1 VSEFALPGWPFL
13 LLLVLLP
20 LGWALMSSGRIRLPY
35 PDIARLTG
43 SRARGRGRFWWW
55 FPAALRTLALALV
68 IITLVNPVRVWERVE
83 SEREGVAIM
92 LAVDISSSMLA
103 EDFRP
108 DNRIEVAKRE
118 VIRFVEGRESDWIG
132 LVAFAGEALTM
143 VPGTLDHAVVES
155 AVERL
160 EAGQLRD
167 GTAIGVALAT
177 AANRLRD
184 LEPESRIVVLLT
196 DGDNNSGGISPEEAT
211 AAAASLGIRVYTIG
225 VVEDRDRPSGFS
237 PATIDA
243 DLLAI
248 IADHTG
254 GRYFEAAT
262 PEDLA
267 EVYDEIGSL
276 ETSRVNSR
284 CTAPEPEP
292 VSRISSLAKKLR
304 AGWPNNS
311 ARTRCWVVVKSAS
324 ARLVGASEL
333 LTALPPVGSVE
344 SILPIAGIL
353 LPIMGTKQ
361 AQSYICSTI
370 LPVRIRGLN

>member
-1 VSEFALPGWPFL
+1 MSRFALTGWPFL
-13 LLLVLLP
+13 LLLLVIP
-20 LGWALMSSGRIRLPY
+20 LGWWLMRRHRVRLPY
-35 PDIARLTG
+35 PGPAKL
-43 SRARGRGRFWWW
+43 RGGRPPRRVWW
-55 FPAALRTLALALV
+55 FAPTALRSTSLALV
-68 IITLVNPVRVWERVE
+68 AIALVHPVRVWERVE

-155 AVERL
+155 SVERL

-196 DGDNNSGGISPEEAT
+196 DGDNNSGSISPEDAA

-225 VVEDRDRPSGFS
+225 VGRDGVAPVPVARTAFGYQYANVRVHVNDELLDRMATQTGGLYFRATDPEGLTRIYDRINELETTPIKEVRTEERVGLRREL
-237 PATIDA
+237 
-243 DLLAI
+243 LLA
-248 IADHTG
+248 A
-254 GRYFEAAT
+254 
-262 PEDLA
+262 LA
-267 EVYDEIGSL
+267 LIL
-276 ETSRVNSR
+276 
-284 CTAPEPEP
+284 
-292 VSRISSLAKKLR
+292 L
-304 AGWPNNS
+304 
-311 ARTRCWVVVKSAS
+311 
-324 ARLVGASEL
+324 EL
-333 LTALPPVGSVE
+333 LATA
-344 SILPIAGIL
+344 
-353 LPIMGTKQ
+353 TKSRRVF
-361 AQSYICSTI
+361 A
-370 LPVRIRGLN
+370 

>member
-1 VSEFALPGWPFL
+1 MTGFALTGWPFL
-13 LLLVLLP
+13 LLLLLIP
-20 LGWALMSSGRIRLPY
+20 LGWRLMRAERVRLPY
-35 PDIARLTG
+35 PDVRRLAGARR
-43 SRARGRGRFWWW
+43 RAPFWWLA
-55 FPAALRTLALALV
+55 PVGLRSASLALIAIALV
-68 IITLVNPVRVWERVE
+68 HPVRVWERVE

-118 VIRFVEGRESDWIG
+118 VIRFIESRESDWVG
-132 LVAFAGEALTM
+132 LVGFAGEALTM

-225 VVEDRDRPSGFS
+225 VGKDGVAPVPVARTAFGYQYANIRVHVNDELLDAMATQTGGLYFRATDPEGLTRIYDRIGELETTPIKEVRTEERVGLRREL
-237 PATIDA
+237 
-243 DLLAI
+243 LLA
-248 IADHTG
+248 ALG
-254 GRYFEAAT
+254 
-262 PEDLA
+262 L
-267 EVYDEIGSL
+267 L
-276 ETSRVNSR
+276 
-284 CTAPEPEP
+284 
-292 VSRISSLAKKLR
+292 LL
-304 AGWPNNS
+304 
-311 ARTRCWVVVKSAS
+311 
-324 ARLVGASEL
+324 EL
-333 LTALPPVGSVE
+333 L
-344 SILPIAGIL
+344 AGA
-353 LPIMGTKQ
+353 TR
-361 AQSYICSTI
+361 ARRVWS
-370 LPVRIRGLN
+370 

>member
-1 VSEFALPGWPFL
+1 MSEFALPGWPFL
-13 LLLVLLP
+13 LLLALLP

-43 SRARGRGRFWWW
+43 SRGRGRGRFWWW
-55 FPAALRTLALALV
+55 LPAALRSLALGLV

-132 LVAFAGEALTM
+132 LVSFAGEALTM

-225 VVEDRDRPSGFS
+225 VGRDGVAPVPVARTAFGYQYANIRVHVNDELLDRM
-237 PATIDA
+237 ATQTGGIYFRATDPEGLTRIYERINELETTPIKEVRTEERVGMRRQLLIA
-243 DLLAI
+243 ALALVMLELLLA
-248 IADHTG
+248 
-254 GRYFEAAT
+254 AT
-262 PEDLA
+262 R
-267 EVYDEIGSL
+267 
-276 ETSRVNSR
+276 SRRVW
-284 CTAPEPEP
+284 A
-292 VSRISSLAKKLR
+292 
-304 AGWPNNS
+304 
-311 ARTRCWVVVKSAS
+311 
-324 ARLVGASEL
+324 
-333 LTALPPVGSVE
+333 
-344 SILPIAGIL
+344 
-353 LPIMGTKQ
+353 
-361 AQSYICSTI
+361 
-370 LPVRIRGLN
+370 

>member
-1 VSEFALPGWPFL
+1 MTGFALPGWPFL

-20 LGWALMSSGRIRLPY
+20 AGWALLRAGRIRLPY
-35 PDIARLTG
+35 PDIARLAGAGG
-43 SRARGRGRFWWW
+43 SGGRGSPWWW
-55 FPAALRTLALALV
+55 LPPVLRTIALTLV

-118 VIRFVEGRESDWIG
+118 VIRFIEGRESDWMG

-143 VPGTLDHAVVES
+143 VPGTLDHGVVES

-225 VVEDRDRPSGFS
+225 VGRDGVAPVPVARTAFGYQYANIRVNVNDELLERM
-237 PATIDA
+237 ATRTGGVYFRATDPEGLTRIYERINELETTPIKEVRTEERVGMRREL
-243 DLLAI
+243 LLA
-248 IADHTG
+248 A
-254 GRYFEAAT
+254 
-262 PEDLA
+262 LA
-267 EVYDEIGSL
+267 LIL
-276 ETSRVNSR
+276 
-284 CTAPEPEP
+284 
-292 VSRISSLAKKLR
+292 L
-304 AGWPNNS
+304 
-311 ARTRCWVVVKSAS
+311 
-324 ARLVGASEL
+324 EL
-333 LTALPPVGSVE
+333 LLGATRARRVWV
-344 SILPIAGIL
+344 
-353 LPIMGTKQ
+353 
-361 AQSYICSTI
+361 
-370 LPVRIRGLN
+370 

>member
-1 VSEFALPGWPFL
+1 MSEFALPGWPFL
-13 LLLVLLP
+13 LLLALLP

-35 PDIARLTG
+35 PDIARLTV
-43 SRARGRGRFWWW
+43 SRGRGRFWWW
-55 FPAALRTLALALV
+55 LPAALRSLALALV

-132 LVAFAGEALTM
+132 LVSFAGEALTM

-225 VVEDRDRPSGFS
+225 VGRDGVAPVPVARTAFGYQYANIRVHVNDELLDRM
-237 PATIDA
+237 ATRTGGIYFRATDPEGLTQIYERINELETTPIKEVRTEERVGMRRELLIA
-243 DLLAI
+243 ALALVMLELLLA
-248 IADHTG
+248 
-254 GRYFEAAT
+254 AT
-262 PEDLA
+262 R
-267 EVYDEIGSL
+267 
-276 ETSRVNSR
+276 SRRVW
-284 CTAPEPEP
+284 A
-292 VSRISSLAKKLR
+292 
-304 AGWPNNS
+304 
-311 ARTRCWVVVKSAS
+311 
-324 ARLVGASEL
+324 
-333 LTALPPVGSVE
+333 
-344 SILPIAGIL
+344 
-353 LPIMGTKQ
+353 
-361 AQSYICSTI
+361 
-370 LPVRIRGLN
+370 